1 MKKRGQ
7 ALVEFIIILP
17 VLIMILFG
25 AVDFGRIILK
35 KNELESIVSNVV
47 DLYNEGKSFE
57 ELEEYLKENG
67 QKNSLKVTNKDNKY
81 IEFTLEGE
89 VNFVTPGLGKILGE
103 PYKASIKRVIY
114 YE

>member
-17 VLIMILFG
+17 VLIMLFFG

-35 KNELESIVSNVV
+35 KNNLESLSNDIVSM
-47 DLYNEGKSFE
+47 YEEGKTYDE
-57 ELEEYLKENG
+57 IDEYLKASDGSYGIEI
-67 QKNSLKVTNKDNKY
+67 TNKDNKY
-81 IEFTLEGE
+81 IEFILKSKIE
-89 VNFVTPGLGKILGE
+89 FITPGLKQILGKDYE
-103 PYKASIKRVIY
+103 AETKRVIS